1 MHRSV
6 YQSRPTESMN
16 MFQSTR
22 TTVNVTAWLPG
33 NVSCAHVPTWLLAAG
48 DSVATSASA
57 DAVLAFCSWIGF
69 LIYSFSLHGT
79 QGEANWHKL
88 LNLSALTFHP
98 GPPPS
103 AVQTAFHG
111 RFSALNDA
119 FYAINIWLFLKRKEA
134 QVHASML
141 QFPGPIC
148 HLPCME
154 TATCIYETKKRRN
167 KLCGPH
173 SFSF

>member
-1 MHRSV
+1 MCQ
-6 YQSRPTESMN
+6 YELLILWNFLDETM
-16 MFQSTR
+16 
-22 TTVNVTAWLPG
+22 
-33 NVSCAHVPTWLLAAG
+33 CAHVPIWLLAAG

-88 LNLSALTFHP
+88 LSLSALSFHSA
-98 GPPPS
+98 PPS
-103 AVQTAFHG
+103 AVQTACRG

-119 FYAINIWLFLKRKEA
+119 FNAINIWLFLKRKEA
-134 QVHASML
+134 QVHVSML
-141 QFPGPIC
+141 QFPSPVC
-148 HLPCME
+148 HLPCKE
-154 TATCIYETKKRRN
+154 TGTWIYETKKRRN
-167 KLCGPH
+167 KLCRPH